1 VFIVYKNSHFSGA
14 ENLLRLPALWI
25 TFLARIS
32 DQLIMARPVKL
43 IKKRK
48 QFNVRCTL
56 AESLFIKEL
65 ADKHGQSISE
75 YARAKLL
82 EERVKPKMTEEEIN
96 RYDQLVSMANDL
108 KKLSDHADD
117 LPQFQTEIINTLEE
131 MNRIIR
137 RL

>member
-1 VFIVYKNSHFSGA
+1 
-14 ENLLRLPALWI
+14 
-25 TFLARIS
+25 
-32 DQLIMARPVKL
+32 MARPVKL

-82 EERVKPKMTEEEIN
+82 EERVKPKMTETEVN

-108 KKLSDHADD
+108 KKLSDNTDE
-117 LPQFQTEIINTLEE
+117 LPKLQAEIINTLEE

>member
-1 VFIVYKNSHFSGA
+1 
-14 ENLLRLPALWI
+14 
-25 TFLARIS
+25 
-32 DQLIMARPVKL
+32 MARPVKL

-56 AESLFIKEL
+56 AESLFIKDL
-65 ADKHGQSISE
+65 AEKHGQSVSD

-82 EERVKPKMTEEEIN
+82 EERVKPKMSAEEVN
-96 RYDQLVSMANDL
+96 RYNQLLAMANNL
-108 KKLSDHADD
+108 KQLADYSNE
-117 LPQFQTEIINTLEE
+117 LPELQIQIRETLEG

>member
-1 VFIVYKNSHFSGA
+1 
-14 ENLLRLPALWI
+14 
-25 TFLARIS
+25 
-32 DQLIMARPVKL
+32 MARPVKL

-82 EERVKPKMTEEEIN
+82 EERVKPKMTTAEIN

-108 KKLSDHADD
+108 KKLSDYADD
-117 LPQFQTEIINTLEE
+117 LPQLQNEIINTLEG